1 MLLVVVAFR
10 LVSPFS
16 ALSPSRA
23 NFGTASVEQFQCDQ
37 GVGPTY
43 GFAIDSNDTLTYSGS
58 SVFYAC
64 PASDTEWNL
73 YTTPV
78 VGQLK
83 CVEISLTASGCGA
96 TSSATQSVSYI
107 TVSACPT
114 VSTVVSTVTV
124 YACGTESTTSELGTS
139 TPPITTSG
147 TQPTTTPL
155 ETSKTIVVVPTSSSE
170 TVESTATATAT
181 ATSSVTP
188 TTWPHT
194 YISPTTTA
202 SVLSS
207 SKQANSTTWV
217 TIKTA
222 STFSVVTTTAKAT
235 SSFYWSN
242 STSTVAPSSSST
254 SASSSCATTLSGSNT
269 SGNYQWPHLIVP
281 ISSSSPD
288 TAAGT
293 SYFGS
298 ISPNTSTIFNFDIPS
313 SYAGHT
319 CSLIFLLP
327 LQSQLETSSYTYSPT
342 GSIDFE
348 QLSSPAS
355 TSTTWNNAPSV
366 SSNLGE
372 FSIAE
377 GSSTLVST
385 FACPAGQTVAY
396 EATAVGDTDLYY
408 FQDWNPSPIG
418 LYITYC

>member
-1 MLLVVVAFR
+1 
-10 LVSPFS
+10 
-16 ALSPSRA
+16 
-23 NFGTASVEQFQCDQ
+23 
-37 GVGPTY
+37 VGPTY

-78 VGQLK
+78 IGQLK

-107 TVSACPT
+107 TISACPT

-124 YACGTESTTSELGTS
+124 YACGTKSTTSELATS
-139 TPPITTSG
+139 TPPITTSAPAG
-147 TQPTTTPL
+147 TQPTTTPV
-155 ETSKTIVVVPTSSSE
+155 ESSKTIVVVPSSSPE
-170 TVESTATATAT
+170 TVESTS
-181 ATSSVTP
+181 TSSVTP

-194 YISPTTTA
+194 YVSVPTTSA
-202 SVLSS
+202 SALNS

-222 STFSVVTTTAKAT
+222 STFSMVTTTAKTT

-242 STSTVAPSSSST
+242 STSVATSTVVPSSSST

-293 SYFGS
+293 SYFGT

-342 GSIDFE
+342 GAIDFE

-366 SSNLGE
+366 SSNFGE

-377 GSSTLVST
+377 GSSTLIST
-385 FACPAGQTVAY
+385 FACPAGETVAY
-396 EATAVGDTDLYY
+396 EAKAVGDTNLYY

>member
-1 MLLVVVAFR
+1 
-10 LVSPFS
+10 
-16 ALSPSRA
+16 
-23 NFGTASVEQFQCDQ
+23 
-37 GVGPTY
+37 VGPTY
-43 GFAIDSNDTLTYSGS
+43 GFAIDSNDALTYSGS

-78 VGQLK
+78 IGQLK

-107 TVSACPT
+107 TISACPT

-124 YACGTESTTSELGTS
+124 YACGTKSTTSELAIS
-139 TPPITTSG
+139 TPPITISAPAG
-147 TQPTTTPL
+147 TQPATTPV
-155 ETSKTIVVVPTSSSE
+155 ESSKTVVVIPTSSPE
-170 TVESTATATAT
+170 TVEATST
-181 ATSSVTP
+181 ATSSVTS
-188 TTWPHT
+188 TTWPYT
-194 YISPTTTA
+194 YVSVPTTSA
-202 SVLSS
+202 SALNS

-222 STFSVVTTTAKAT
+222 STFSMVTTTAKTT

-242 STSTVAPSSSST
+242 STSVATSTVVPSSSST

-293 SYFGS
+293 SYFGT

-342 GSIDFE
+342 GAIDFE

-355 TSTTWNNAPSV
+355 TSTTWNNASSV

-377 GSSTLVST
+377 GSSTLITT
-385 FACPAGQTVAY
+385 FACPAGETVAY
-396 EATAVGDTDLYY
+396 EAKAVGDTNLYY

>member
-1 MLLVVVAFR
+1 
-10 LVSPFS
+10 
-16 ALSPSRA
+16 
-23 NFGTASVEQFQCDQ
+23 
-37 GVGPTY
+37 VGPTY

-78 VGQLK
+78 IGQLK

-96 TSSATQSVSYI
+96 TSSATQSVSYV
-107 TVSACPT
+107 TVSASPT
-114 VSTVVSTVTV
+114 VSTVVSTVIV
-124 YACGTESTTSELGTS
+124 YACGTEPTA
-139 TPPITTSG
+139 PAG
-147 TQPTTTPL
+147 TQPTTTTV
-155 ETSKTIVVVPTSSSE
+155 ESSKTIVVIPTSSPE
-170 TVESTATATAT
+170 TVESTS
-181 ATSSVTP
+181 TSTSTQPIVTQ
-188 TTWPHT
+188 TTSPHT
-194 YISPTTTA
+194 YVSAPTTTVSA
-202 SVLSS
+202 LSS

-222 STFSVVTTTAKAT
+222 STFSVVTTTAKTT

-242 STSTVAPSSSST
+242 STSVATSTAALSSSST

-269 SGNYQWPHLIVP
+269 SGNYQWPHLIIPV
-281 ISSSSPD
+281 SSSSPD

-293 SYFGS
+293 SYFGT

-342 GSIDFE
+342 GAIDFE

-355 TSTTWNNAPSV
+355 TSTTWDNAPSV

-385 FACPAGQTVAY
+385 FACPAGETVAY
-396 EATAVGDTDLYY
+396 EAKAVGDTNLYY

>member
-1 MLLVVVAFR
+1 
-10 LVSPFS
+10 
-16 ALSPSRA
+16 
-23 NFGTASVEQFQCDQ
+23 
-37 GVGPTY
+37 VGPTY

-78 VGQLK
+78 IGQLK

-96 TSSATQSVSYI
+96 TSSATQSVSYV
-107 TVSACPT
+107 TVSASPT
-114 VSTVVSTVTV
+114 VSTVVSTVIV
-124 YACGTESTTSELGTS
+124 YACGTEPTTSELATS
-139 TPPITTSG
+139 TPPITTSAPAG
-147 TQPTTTPL
+147 TQPTTTTV
-155 ETSKTIVVVPTSSSE
+155 ESSKTIVVIPTSSPE
-170 TVESTATATAT
+170 TVESTS
-181 ATSSVTP
+181 TSTSTQPIVTQ
-188 TTWPHT
+188 TTSPHT
-194 YISPTTTA
+194 YVSAPTTSA
-202 SVLSS
+202 SPLNS
-207 SKQANSTTWV
+207 SKQANSTTWI

-222 STFSVVTTTAKAT
+222 STFSVVTTTAKTT

-242 STSTVAPSSSST
+242 STSVATSAVAPSSSST

-293 SYFGS
+293 SYFGT

-313 SYAGHT
+313 SYADHT

-342 GSIDFE
+342 GAIDFE
-348 QLSSPAS
+348 QLSSPAL
-355 TSTTWNNAPSV
+355 TSTTWDNAPAV

-385 FACPAGQTVAY
+385 FACPAGETVAY
-396 EATAVGDTDLYY
+396 EAKAVGDTNLYY

>member
-1 MLLVVVAFR
+1 LL
-10 LVSPFS
+10 
-16 ALSPSRA
+16 PSRA
-23 NFGTASVEQFQCDQ
+23 NFAAASIEQFQCDQ
-37 GVGPTY
+37 GVSPTY

-78 VGQLK
+78 IGQSK

-124 YACGTESTTSELGTS
+124 YACGTESTTLELATS
-139 TPPITTSG
+139 APPVTTSG
-147 TQPTTTPL
+147 TQPTTTPG
-155 ETSKTIVVVPTSSSE
+155 ESSKTIVVVPTSSSE
-170 TVESTATATAT
+170 TVEST
-181 ATSSVTP
+181 SSVTP

-194 YISPTTTA
+194 YVSVPTTSA
-202 SVLSS
+202 SAFSS

-242 STSTVAPSSSST
+242 TTSTVAPSSTST
-254 SASSSCATTLSGSNT
+254 SASSSCATTLAGSNT

-281 ISSSSPD
+281 ISSPSPD

-293 SYFGS
+293 SYFGT

-313 SYAGHT
+313 SYTGHT

-342 GSIDFE
+342 GAIDFE

-385 FACPAGQTVAY
+385 FACPAGETVAY
-396 EATAVGDTDLYY
+396 EAKAIGDTNLYY